1 MWRKENTVSCW
12 WDCKLAQ
19 ALWKTVW
26 SLLKKLK
33 NRTTIWPRYSSHAYL
48 SKKKKKNPKPIA
60 RKDICTLVF
69 FEALFTIS
77 KTCKQLKCP
86 SVDEQIEKLWYI
98 QAYLRA
104 VAGSVPD
111 HCNKA
116 NITIKQDTWI
126 LWSHSAYE
134 SYIGIILWS
143 IEYAI
148 ALCLKEYMP

>member
-26 SLLKKLK
+26 RLLKKLK
-33 NRTTIWPRYSSHAYL
+33 NRIAIWPRNSSCAYL
-48 SKKKKKNPKPIA
+48 SKTIPKPLA
-60 RKDICTLVF
+60 RKDICTPVF
-69 FEALFTIS
+69 TGELFTI
-77 KTCKQLKCP
+77 CKQLKCP
-86 SVDEQIEKLWYI
+86 SVDKQIKKLWYT
-98 QAYLRA
+98 QTYLRD

-126 LWSHSAYE
+126 LWLHSAYE
-134 SYIGIILWS
+134 SYVGIIL
-143 IEYAI
+143 
-148 ALCLKEYMP
+148 